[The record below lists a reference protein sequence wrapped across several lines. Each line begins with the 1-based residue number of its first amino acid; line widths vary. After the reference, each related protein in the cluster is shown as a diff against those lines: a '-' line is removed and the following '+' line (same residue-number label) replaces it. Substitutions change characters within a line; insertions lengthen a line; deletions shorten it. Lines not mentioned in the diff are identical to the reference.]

1 MQFQKRGAGN
11 YSVVGKLLVKIFL
24 VIIVLFIVIALLNR
38 VDFPTLGRP
47 TMPHRIPISINY
59 YSKTALAFA
68 FMKCCKGL

>member
-38 VDFPTLGRP
+38 VDFPSP
-47 TMPHRIPISINY
+47 NKKIEKIISNENFKIV
-59 YSKTALAFA
+59 K
-68 FMKCCKGL
+68 